1 MYAPTHILKAVGST
15 QLLLTVVIGGN
26 LMSKTIRNQKTKGF
40 LDKLALQQRTRKL
53 IRAVKNED
61 MWVDFDEQFIPTAE
75 V

>member
-1 MYAPTHILKAVGST
+1 
-15 QLLLTVVIGGN
+15 
-26 LMSKTIRNQKTKGF
+26 MSKTIRNQKTKGF

-75 V
+75 GLMLSLV

>member
-1 MYAPTHILKAVGST
+1 MYASTHILKAVGST
-15 QLLLTVVIGGN
+15 QLLLTVVIGGKT
-26 LMSKTIRNQKTKGF
+26 MSKTIRNQKTKGF